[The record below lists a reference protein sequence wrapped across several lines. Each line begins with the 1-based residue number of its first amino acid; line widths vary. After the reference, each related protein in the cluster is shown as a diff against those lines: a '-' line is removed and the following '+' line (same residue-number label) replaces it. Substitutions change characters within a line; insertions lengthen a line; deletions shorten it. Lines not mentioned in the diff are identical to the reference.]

1 MHIGTG
7 NYNALS
13 ATIYTD
19 LGLFTSNE
27 EICAD
32 VTDLF
37 NVMTGCGIIKRYRQL
52 GVSPLSLRTR
62 LVEMIRREV
71 EAHRETG
78 DGHIIIKCNQL
89 ADDEMIRELYRAS
102 QAGVKIECVVR
113 GVCCLRP
120 GVPGVSENIT
130 VRSIVGR
137 YLEHARVYWF
147 KHGGD
152 DCMWIGSAD
161 MMKRN
166 LNGRIE
172 VITPVHDPRLRERI
186 TKMILDA
193 QLADTR
199 GAWSLDADG
208 KYTRVRPKKGEAV
221 FDSQN
226 AEFQHKGVRK

>member
-1 MHIGTG
+1 
-7 NYNALS
+7 
-13 ATIYTD
+13 
-19 LGLFTSNE
+19 
-27 EICAD
+27 
-32 VTDLF
+32 
-37 NVMTGCGIIKRYRQL
+37 
-52 GVSPLSLRTR
+52 
-62 LVEMIRREV
+62 
-71 EAHRETG
+71 
-78 DGHIIIKCNQL
+78 
-89 ADDEMIRELYRAS
+89 
-102 QAGVKIECVVR
+102 
-113 GVCCLRP
+113 
-120 GVPGVSENIT
+120 
-130 VRSIVGR
+130 
-137 YLEHARVYWF
+137 
-147 KHGGD
+147 
-152 DCMWIGSAD
+152 MWIGSAD